1 MPLAQNAMSDK
12 PSPTFADERVYRFIS
27 DPSHKENLSGRV
39 RAACL
44 TCRRKKIKCSGERN
58 CRTCREKGLFCEGFP
73 ARKWLKREG
82 GFESILAPVP
92 AGIDRKGKAGLVK
105 KSSPKQSKQPLQAA
119 VADHNGLIGT
129 IHQDSKQASSTD
141 VRSAASAELEQR
153 AAVNAK
159 HHTRSLRQMEA
170 LAPYQVDSWRLDQH
184 SSRAQSST
192 LPKQIATP
200 PTDYITSAPPE
211 QTSFNWTDIQDEED
225 WWTDR
230 MVDASGLSR
239 RQTIASFL
247 PSPGGNQFES
257 RYEVP
262 QPYIGPF
269 DDLALLLATSRA
281 PTVPSSSAADFS
293 SWWDVSSMTPAFLE
307 QAQGVEREPLPPPFQ
322 HTPTSQ
328 CSEIEAH
335 QQSTNAFFDHLW
347 NNLPPE

>member
-1 MPLAQNAMSDK
+1 MSDK

-73 ARKWLKREG
+73 ASKRLKREV
-82 GFESILAPVP
+82 GFESILSPVP
-92 AGIDRKGKAGLVK
+92 AGIDRKGKGSSTK
-105 KSSPKQSKQPLQAA
+105 KSSPRQSKKSLQSA
-119 VADHNGLIGT
+119 VADQKELIGT
-129 IHQDSKQASSTD
+129 NESKQSSSID
-141 VRSAASAELEQR
+141 VHSAASVELVQR
-153 AAVNAK
+153 PAIDAK

-184 SSRAQSST
+184 KSST
-192 LPKQIATP
+192 LPHQVATP
-200 PTDYITSAPPE
+200 PTDYTTSAPPE
-211 QTSFNWTDIQDEED
+211 QTSFNWTDTQDEEE

-239 RQTIASFL
+239 RQTIASFS

-293 SWWDVSSMTPAFLE
+293 SWWDVSSVTPAFLE
-307 QAQGVEREPLPPPFQ
+307 QAQGVEREPVPPPFQ
-322 HTPTSQ
+322 HTPTSH

-335 QQSTNAFFDHLW
+335 QQSTNAFFDHMW

>member
-1 MPLAQNAMSDK
+1 MHLAHSSMSDK
-12 PSPTFADERVYRFIS
+12 PSPTSADERVYRFIS

-73 ARKWLKREG
+73 ARKRLKKEG

-92 AGIDRKGKAGLVK
+92 AGIDRKGKGSSVK
-105 KSSPKQSKQPLQAA
+105 KSSPKQSKLSLRSA
-119 VADHNGLIGT
+119 VADNNGVSGDIP
-129 IHQDSKQASSTD
+129 HDSEQSSSTD
-141 VRSAASAELEQR
+141 VHSALSAELGQR
-153 AAVNAK
+153 VAIDAK
-159 HHTRSLRQMEA
+159 HDSRSSRQLEA
-170 LAPYQVDSWRLDQH
+170 LAPYQVDTWRLDDH
-184 SSRAQSST
+184 LRAQPST
-192 LPKQIATP
+192 LPQQVATP
-200 PTDYITSAPPE
+200 PTGFITSAPPE
-211 QTSFNWTDIQDEED
+211 QTSFNWTEMQDDED

-230 MVDASGLSR
+230 IIDASGLSR

-269 DDLALLLATSRA
+269 DDLALLLANSRA
-281 PTVPSSSAADFS
+281 PTVLNSSAGDFS
-293 SWWDVSSMTPAFLE
+293 SWWDVSNMTPAFLG
-307 QAQGVEREPLPPPFQ
+307 QAQGVERERLPPPFQ

-328 CSEIEAH
+328 CSGIATQ
-335 QQSTNAFFDHLW
+335 QQSADAFFDHLW
-347 NNLPPE
+347 NNMPPE

>member
-1 MPLAQNAMSDK
+1 MHLAQNAMSDK
-12 PSPTFADERVYRFIS
+12 PSSTFADERVYRFIS

-73 ARKWLKREG
+73 ARKRLKREG

-92 AGIDRKGKAGLVK
+92 AGIDRKGNGTSIKI
-105 KSSPKQSKQPLQAA
+105 SSPKQYKQSLQSA
-119 VADHNGLIGT
+119 VFDHNGLIGT
-129 IHQDSKQASSTD
+129 IHQGSKQSSPPD
-141 VRSAASAELEQR
+141 VHSAASADLGQR
-153 AAVNAK
+153 AAIDAK
-159 HHTRSLRQMEA
+159 RHTRSLRQKEA
-170 LAPYQVDSWRLDQH
+170 LVPYQVDSWRLDQH
-184 SSRAQSST
+184 ISRAQSST
-192 LPKQIATP
+192 LPRQIVTP

-211 QTSFNWTDIQDEED
+211 QTSFSWPTIQDEED

-230 MVDASGLSR
+230 MVDASGFSR

-293 SWWDVSSMTPAFLE
+293 SWWDVSSMTPAFLD
-307 QAQGVEREPLPPPFQ
+307 QAQGAEREPLRPPFQ

-328 CSEIEAH
+328 CSETEAH